1 MAEIWPQKWCP
12 VSTSES
18 SESSELVF
26 ILCVFVDNYL
36 GSLSLSSKNFKD
48 LARFPEG
55 SL

>member
-12 VSTSES
+12 LST

-36 GSLSLSSKNFKD
+36 GSLSLSSKNFKVP
-48 LARFPEG
+48 ARFPEG

>member
-12 VSTSES
+12 VST